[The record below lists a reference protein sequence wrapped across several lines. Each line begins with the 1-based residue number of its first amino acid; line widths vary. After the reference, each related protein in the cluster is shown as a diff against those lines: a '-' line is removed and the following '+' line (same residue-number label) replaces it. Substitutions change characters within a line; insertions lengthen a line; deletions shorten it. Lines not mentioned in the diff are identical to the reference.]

1 MQRKVLEQELRWRQM
16 RHEQAR
22 QAAIRLV
29 ADERRKRLNEQLANL
44 FKPHTA
50 QGATI
55 DRRQA

>member
-1 MQRKVLEQELRWRQM
+1 MREEELRWRQM
-16 RHEQAR
+16 RHEKAR
-22 QAAIRLV
+22 QAALRLV
-29 ADERRKRLNEQLANL
+29 AEERRKRLNEQLANL